1 MVLTFE
7 PFQDLKAY
15 MERKLQ
21 MLRQLVAQPIPAD
34 ACDTCPSQV
43 GREKNLVSRVE
54 KNIENR
60 LQILWSLHNPH
71 PHIPQLFGILRND
84 ETCQAERWV
93 KAYLWATRSMPR
105 TSKLW

>member
-7 PFQDLKAY
+7 PSQDHKAY

-43 GREKNLVSRVE
+43 GLGENNLVSRVE
-54 KNIENR
+54 KHIEKR
-60 LQILWSLHNPH
+60 RQILWSLHDPH
-71 PHIPQLFGILRND
+71 PHIPQLSGGEMMKHGKLRGG
-84 ETCQAERWV
+84 
-93 KAYLWATRSMPR
+93 
-105 TSKLW
+105 